1 MTPEE
6 PTASLIS
13 PLPGAEEPE
22 AEVLLRR
29 LLLYSHSP
37 ACADTLFHHFKSIGH
52 VVCAEPVQLASFG
65 LTAQDIALLK
75 LVHSTACHMA
85 KARVRRRPLL
95 TNWQGVIDY
104 LRTVMA
110 YDQIEQFR
118 ILFLDRKNN
127 LISDELQ
134 QRGTVDHIPVYPREV
149 IKRALLLNASAVIVA
164 HNHPTG
170 DPTPSRDDVEMT
182 RRLKVAL
189 DALEVELHDHIII
202 GHGKHTSF
210 RSAGLL

>member
-1 MTPEE
+1 
-6 PTASLIS
+6 
-13 PLPGAEEPE
+13 
-22 AEVLLRR
+22 
-29 LLLYSHSP
+29 
-37 ACADTLFHHFKSIGH
+37 
-52 VVCAEPVQLASFG
+52 
-65 LTAQDIALLK
+65 
-75 LVHSTACHMA
+75 
-85 KARVRRRPLL
+85 
-95 TNWQGVIDY
+95 VIDY